1 MERYWRQ
8 RYHEA
13 QQFYTSML
21 ISQGFI
27 IAGLVMALV
36 AALR

>member
-8 RYHEA
+8 KYQES

-36 AALR
+36 AVLR